1 MQSDNP
7 FTREYFD
14 GMFAADPDPW
24 NFETSGYEQE
34 KYRRTLEELP
44 FPHFRRALEVGCAN
58 GALTE
63 KLAPRCGKLVA
74 IDVVETALERARTR
88 MAGQP
93 HVEFQNL
100 YTPYEV
106 PEGPFDLILLSEVV
120 CYWDDEGIDIMAE
133 YLRYALEPG
142 GHVLTVQYILETG
155 YPKTGDEAIETL
167 QRCAGPG
174 FTVVKALR
182 EQAYRLDLWRYLPDA
197 V

>member
-14 GMFAADPDPW
+14 GMFADNPDPW
-24 NFETSGYEQE
+24 NFETSAYELD
-34 KYRRTLEELP
+34 KYRHTLEELP
-44 FPHFRRALEVGCAN
+44 LPRFRRVLEVGCAN

-63 KLAPRCGKLVA
+63 KLAPRCDALIA
-74 IDVVETALERARTR
+74 IDVVEAALERGRAR

-100 YTPYEV
+100 YTPYQV

-142 GHVLTVQYILETG
+142 GHVLMVQYILETG
-155 YPKTGDEAIETL
+155 YPKTGDEAIEAL
-167 QRCAGPG
+167 QRCAGPS
-174 FTVVKALR
+174 FKVLKALR
-182 EQAYRLDLWRYLPDA
+182 RPEYRLDLWQYLPDA
-197 V
+197 A